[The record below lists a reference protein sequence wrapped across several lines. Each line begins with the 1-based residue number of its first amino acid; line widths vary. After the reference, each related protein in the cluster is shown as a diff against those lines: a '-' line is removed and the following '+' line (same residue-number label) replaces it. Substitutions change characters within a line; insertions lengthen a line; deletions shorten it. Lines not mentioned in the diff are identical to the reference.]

1 MYLLSFDILI
11 YNYIL
16 KIDVN
21 VDLNNIK
28 IYRMIIMRRKLKAF
42 TLIEIICAI
51 SLLLLVMTSLMS
63 ITVYTLKSVKE
74 YNADVEINQILDNLE
89 YYIKKEL
96 KPDRTS
102 FIDCN
107 KDEYIVHYQ
116 TFTKEGSG
124 NKCKFSDKKLRFV
137 KENGSIMLDT
147 QNCDYEK
154 KDGKYELKR
163 RYNQGTNIIEENIKE
178 IKTEFK
184 NDTLYF
190 EIVVFS
196 GEKEQVLKF
205 SIKGLKTREFLK

>member
-89 YYIKKEL
+89 YYIKK
-96 KPDRTS
+96 S
-102 FIDCN
+102 
-107 KDEYIVHYQ
+107 
-116 TFTKEGSG
+116 
-124 NKCKFSDKKLRFV
+124 
-137 KENGSIMLDT
+137 
-147 QNCDYEK
+147 
-154 KDGKYELKR
+154 
-163 RYNQGTNIIEENIKE
+163 
-178 IKTEFK
+178 
-184 NDTLYF
+184 
-190 EIVVFS
+190 
-196 GEKEQVLKF
+196 
-205 SIKGLKTREFLK
+205 